1 MDSTTKSRLQAILS
15 AHESEIAREQ
25 ERIDQEHLADAL
37 FAQQFAA
44 LKMNAVL
51 PAFIDLESELK
62 RHGHVCK
69 IVEIAETDEINSG
82 DGDDGD
88 GVRCEFYPK
97 GWDHG
102 GGAGF
107 AGPPSLTVSCDTIS
121 KTVKLSE
128 CTSGPLDRGWSGE
141 LGAFALEDITRDKIT
156 EAFVALVEKI
166 LLDKSYIAKQTQDL
180 RLSWTLPRSRA
191 TATPRIGRN
200 RRAA

>member
-1 MDSTTKSRLQAILS
+1 MDSTTKSRLQTILS

-44 LKMNAVL
+44 LRINVVL

-62 RHGHVCK
+62 AHGHVCK
-69 IVEIAETDEINSG
+69 IVEFDENDSG
-82 DGDDGD
+82 DGGD
-88 GVRCEFYPK
+88 AIRCEFYPK
-97 GWDHG
+97 GWDHEG
-102 GGAGF
+102 GQAL
-107 AGPPSLTVSCDTIS
+107 AGPPSLTVSCDTVS

-156 EAFVALVEKI
+156 EAFVTLVEKI
-166 LLDKSYIAKQTQDL
+166 LLDKSFIAKQTQDL
-180 RLSWTLPRSRA
+180 RPSWTLPRGRA
-191 TATPRIGRN
+191 TTTPRIGRD